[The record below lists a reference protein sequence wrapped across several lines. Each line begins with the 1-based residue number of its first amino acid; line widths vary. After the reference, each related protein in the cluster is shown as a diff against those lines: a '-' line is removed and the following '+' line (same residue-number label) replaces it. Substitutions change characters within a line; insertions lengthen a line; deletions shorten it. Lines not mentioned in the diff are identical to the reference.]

1 MKLLAQI
8 NGPEDLHELSDAEL
22 VELAQEVRQHI
33 IDTVGEIGG
42 HFGANLGTCE
52 LAVALHS
59 VLDSPRDK
67 ILWDVGHQAY
77 PHKVLT
83 GRRDQLAT
91 IRQYGGLAP
100 FCSISE
106 SPHDIMGAG
115 HASTSIGYAVGIKE
129 GMRQLDPDNNARVVA
144 VIGDGAMTGGVAFE
158 AIGQAGGLGTPIVV
172 VLNDNGMSIAP
183 NVGSLSRY
191 FNRVRLNPKL
201 WRARSDLEGG
211 LTRLPIGIGAAFERL
226 GPHLKESIKAFWAP
240 GLWWEELDWAYMGV
254 IDGHDV
260 PALREALREALAAER
275 PVVVHIATVK
285 GKGFAPAE
293 EGGLEGMEK
302 WHAAKPN
309 SIVNGSPARPKAAAN
324 GSTGRKRI
332 VPPQYTQVF
341 GEALV
346 RECERDARVVGIT
359 AAMNSGTGLSILQK
373 ALPDRYFDVGIA
385 EQQAVLFAAGLALE
399 GVKPV
404 AAIYSTFLQRAY
416 DQIVHDVCL
425 QRLNVVFAMDRAG
438 LVGDDGPTHHGAFDI
453 AYLRCLP
460 NIVLMAP
467 RDEAMLVHMLRTALE
482 YDDGP
487 IALRYPRGEGTGVEM
502 PRRRPGD
509 PDRLRGDPAR
519 ALRAGGLRSPRGSDR
534 IRHGRRQGAGGGG
547 PARRAPD
554 RRDGRRRA
562 LCEADR
568 RRPDGPARGRAR
580 PARDRRGGRPGR
592 GLRLGRVGGPQ
603 RGRSGPQDPAGG
615 AAGPLRGPRQARP
628 AARGGRLHR
637 GPHRRA
643 GPRGDLRPSARA
655 RERRLCGHRRLRAPA
670 WATLNPKGHG
680 ARATGTGRGTAPT
693 TRSGRLA
700 ERNGPPGSAGR
711 FGEEGSKEVQMKRCN
726 SGIDINMLAAGAG
739 QCDIGHRDQPR
750 RPPERRTCIL
760 WLPPSPP
767 CWREP
772 LSRRARIRRRSL
784 ANTPGNPGVFV
795 PRAIC
800 ARVERDAQATA

>member
-1 MKLLAQI
+1 MSLLEHI
-8 NGPEDLHELSDAEL
+8 DGPQDLESLSEEELS
-22 VELAQEVRQHI
+22 ELAQEVREHI

-59 VLDSPRDK
+59 VLESPKDK

-77 PHKVLT
+77 PHKILT
-83 GRRDQLAT
+83 GRREELGT
-91 IRQYGGLAP
+91 IRRYGGLAP
-100 FCSISE
+100 FCSIAE

-129 GMRQLDPDNNARVVA
+129 GMRHMGVEDEGKVVA
-144 VIGDGAMTGGVAFE
+144 VVGDGAMTGGVAFE

-183 NVGSLSRY
+183 NVGALSRY

-201 WRARSDLEGG
+201 WHARAGVEGG
-211 LTRLPIGIGAAFERL
+211 LVRLPGGIGAAFERL

-260 PALREALREALAAER
+260 KALREALKEALAAER

-293 EGGLEGMEK
+293 DGGLEGMEK

-309 SIVNGSPARPKAAAN
+309 SILNGSPTHPVAAGKGAPA
-324 GSTGRKRI
+324 KP
-332 VPPQYTQVF
+332 PPQFTQVF

-346 RECERDARVVGIT
+346 RECERDQRVVGIT

-373 ALPDRYFDVGIA
+373 AMPDRYFDVGIA
-385 EQQAVLFAAGLALE
+385 EQQAILFAAGLALE

-425 QRLNVVFAMDRAG
+425 QKLNVVFAMDRAG

-467 RDEAMLVHMLRTALE
+467 RDEAMLVHMLRTALS

-487 IALRYPRGEGTGVEM
+487 IALRYPRGEGSGVAVPREGRAIAIGTGEILKEGGELAS
-502 PRRRPGD
+502 PGRRVALIGYGSGVGKALEAADELAGLDISVTVVDARFAKPIDAGLMAQLAAEHD
-509 PDRLRGDPAR
+509 LLVTIEEGVLAGGFGSAVWEALNEAGTTGAGAVGIIRVGLPDRYVTHGKPALLHEEVGFTGKR
-519 ALRAGGLRSPRGSDR
+519 IAERVATAISDR
-534 IRHGRRQGAGGGG
+534 EHAHA
-547 PARRAPD
+547 AR
-554 RRDGRRRA
+554 
-562 LCEADR
+562 
-568 RRPDGPARGRAR
+568 
-580 PARDRRGGRPGR
+580 
-592 GLRLGRVGGPQ
+592 
-603 RGRSGPQDPAGG
+603 
-615 AAGPLRGPRQARP
+615 AAGPRITGSRS
-628 AARGGRLHR
+628 AAL
-637 GPHRRA
+637 P
-643 GPRGDLRPSARA
+643 
-655 RERRLCGHRRLRAPA
+655 
-670 WATLNPKGHG
+670 
-680 ARATGTGRGTAPT
+680 
-693 TRSGRLA
+693 
-700 ERNGPPGSAGR
+700 
-711 FGEEGSKEVQMKRCN
+711 
-726 SGIDINMLAAGAG
+726 IAGA
-739 QCDIGHRDQPR
+739 
-750 RPPERRTCIL
+750 
-760 WLPPSPP
+760 
-767 CWREP
+767 
-772 LSRRARIRRRSL
+772 
-784 ANTPGNPGVFV
+784 
-795 PRAIC
+795 
-800 ARVERDAQATA
+800 

>member
-1 MKLLAQI
+1 MSLLENI
-8 NGPEDLHELSDAEL
+8 DGPEDLRELSEQEL
-22 VELAQEVRQHI
+22 AQLAQEVREHI

-59 VLDSPRDK
+59 VLESPRDK

-83 GRRDQLAT
+83 GRRDQLST

-100 FCSISE
+100 FCSIAESE
-106 SPHDIMGAG
+106 HDIMGAG

-129 GMRQLDPDNNARVVA
+129 GMRHMIATGDEATADGKVVA

-183 NVGSLSRY
+183 NVGALSRY

-201 WRARSDLEGG
+201 WHARSDLEGG

-260 PALREALREALAAER
+260 RALREALREALAAQR

-293 EGGLEGMEK
+293 DGGLEGMEK
-302 WHAAKPN
+302 WHAAKPK
-309 SIVNGSPARPKAAAN
+309 SISNGIPTKPAVAKSN
-324 GSTGRKRI
+324 GARTKI
-332 VPPQYTQVF
+332 VQPPPPQYTQVF

-346 RECERDARVVGIT
+346 RECERDERVVGIT

-373 ALPDRYFDVGIA
+373 ALPERYFDVGIA
-385 EQQAVLFAAGLALE
+385 EQQAILFASGLALE

-425 QRLNVVFAMDRAG
+425 QKLNVVFAMDRAG

-460 NIVLMAP
+460 NMVLMAP

-502 PRRRPGD
+502 PGEGQAIAIGTGEILSEAEITSGTDASAPRVALIGYGSGVGKALEAAEM
-509 PDRLRGDPAR
+509 LRQQEIAVTVVDAR
-519 ALRAGGLRSPRGSDR
+519 FAKPIDAGLMAQLAAEHDLLVTVEEGVLAGGFGSAVWETLNDAGVTPRILRVGLPDEFVTHGKPALLHEQVGFTGERIAERVAAAISDG
-534 IRHGRRQGAGGGG
+534 GRRHTVGGGG
-547 PARRAPD
+547 SHGA
-554 RRDGRRRA
+554 
-562 LCEADR
+562 
-568 RRPDGPARGRAR
+568 GPAI
-580 PARDRRGGRPGR
+580 
-592 GLRLGRVGGPQ
+592 VG
-603 RGRSGPQDPAGG
+603 A
-615 AAGPLRGPRQARP
+615 
-628 AARGGRLHR
+628 
-637 GPHRRA
+637 
-643 GPRGDLRPSARA
+643 
-655 RERRLCGHRRLRAPA
+655 
-670 WATLNPKGHG
+670 
-680 ARATGTGRGTAPT
+680 
-693 TRSGRLA
+693 
-700 ERNGPPGSAGR
+700 
-711 FGEEGSKEVQMKRCN
+711 
-726 SGIDINMLAAGAG
+726 
-739 QCDIGHRDQPR
+739 
-750 RPPERRTCIL
+750 
-760 WLPPSPP
+760 
-767 CWREP
+767 
-772 LSRRARIRRRSL
+772 
-784 ANTPGNPGVFV
+784 
-795 PRAIC
+795 
-800 ARVERDAQATA
+800 

>member
-1 MKLLAQI
+1 MSRKQKASSGSEQGEERASGEAGARAPRLLDSIEGPADLRELSEAQLAQ
-8 NGPEDLHELSDAEL
+8 
-22 VELAQEVRQHI
+22 VAQEVRTHI

-59 VLDSPRDK
+59 LLESPKDK

-77 PHKVLT
+77 PHKILT

-100 FCSISE
+100 FCSREESE
-106 SPHDIMGAG
+106 HDIMGAG

-129 GMRQLDPDNNARVVA
+129 GMRHLGGEAEGKVVA

-158 AIGQAGGLGTPIVV
+158 AIGQAGGLGTPMVV

-201 WRARSDLEGG
+201 WHARADIEGG

-226 GPHLKESIKAFWAP
+226 GPQLKESIKAFWAP

-260 PALREALREALAAER
+260 RQLREALREALAAER

-293 EGGLEGMEK
+293 EGGLEGMEE
-302 WHAAKPN
+302 WHAAKPK
-309 SIVNGSPARPKAAAN
+309 SIVNGLPASATAPRKDRVTSKPAKAPA
-324 GSTGRKRI
+324 
-332 VPPQYTQVF
+332 PQYTKVF

-346 RECERDARVVGIT
+346 AECERDERVVGIT

-373 ALPDRYFDVGIA
+373 AMPDRYFDVGIA
-385 EQQAVLFAAGLALE
+385 EQQAILFASGLALE
-399 GVKPV
+399 GCKPV

-467 RDEAMLVHMLRTALE
+467 RDEAMLVHMLRTALLF
-482 YDDGP
+482 DGP
-487 IALRYPRGEGTGVEM
+487 IALRYPRGEGTGVELPAEPHAIAIGTGEIVREGGAGEAAGRRVALIGYGSGVGKALAAAEQLSAGAELSATVVDARFAKPIDAGLM
-502 PRRRPGD
+502 AQLAAEHDLLVTVEEGVLAGGFGSAVWETLNETGATPRILRVGL
-509 PDRLRGDPAR
+509 PDRYVTHGKPALLHEEIGFTPER
-519 ALRAGGLRSPRGSDR
+519 IAERVAAAISDR
-534 IRHGRRQGAGGGG
+534 QSAIV
-547 PARRAPD
+547 
-554 RRDGRRRA
+554 
-562 LCEADR
+562 EA
-568 RRPDGPARGRAR
+568 
-580 PARDRRGGRPGR
+580 
-592 GLRLGRVGGPQ
+592 
-603 RGRSGPQDPAGG
+603 
-615 AAGPLRGPRQARP
+615 
-628 AARGGRLHR
+628 
-637 GPHRRA
+637 
-643 GPRGDLRPSARA
+643 
-655 RERRLCGHRRLRAPA
+655 
-670 WATLNPKGHG
+670 
-680 ARATGTGRGTAPT
+680 
-693 TRSGRLA
+693 
-700 ERNGPPGSAGR
+700 
-711 FGEEGSKEVQMKRCN
+711 
-726 SGIDINMLAAGAG
+726 
-739 QCDIGHRDQPR
+739 
-750 RPPERRTCIL
+750 
-760 WLPPSPP
+760 
-767 CWREP
+767 
-772 LSRRARIRRRSL
+772 
-784 ANTPGNPGVFV
+784 
-795 PRAIC
+795 
-800 ARVERDAQATA
+800 